1 MTCTNT
7 SIGLHL
13 TLNATVMILAC
24 LFHYIPIGSFRNV
37 LRRIQRFAWKSV
49 VMLSYCMVW
58 LTKNN
63 KYLYLSLMWYAT
75 SYQFSMCL
83 VRYLWL
89 SMKVIL
95 YRRHG
100 VWNYW
105 NTDCLFNSTAWES
118 NKLSPL
124 LAPCEG
130 NPPDTDRVP
139 SQRPIN
145 SFPPSAAYMP
155 QWTGSAV
162 VQIMACRLS
171 GAEPLHEAML
181 TYCQLDP

>member
-1 MTCTNT
+1 
-7 SIGLHL
+7 
-13 TLNATVMILAC
+13 
-24 LFHYIPIGSFRNV
+24 
-37 LRRIQRFAWKSV
+37 
-49 VMLSYCMVW
+49 
-58 LTKNN
+58 
-63 KYLYLSLMWYAT
+63 MWYAT

-130 NPPDTDRVP
+130 NPPDTDWVP
-139 SQRPIN
+139 SQRHIN

-181 TYCQLDP
+181 TYCQLDPWEQNLVKFESKFHSRKCIWNVFCEMEAILSRGRWVNTENISMSWFHHGVWSEVFGWDN